1 MKLFKKTITI
11 ITLVVSLASCS
22 NVNEIIENKNHNIND
37 IYIRNQKIN
46 GDRKIKNVIMFIGD
60 GMGVNHVDA
69 GGIYKGEPLVFDVTN
84 DKWAYH
90 AYSNTDSLT
99 SAGFTLDET
108 KSLLRPEENPSLYDG
123 TPSPYDPSVNL
134 GASGNITTY
143 TDSAAGGTAL
153 ATGRKTTN
161 SRIGMDYNVQ
171 YKNGKPNYIY
181 IGGRVGY
188 TSFDYDVDAPS
199 LHDPIWGDEAAMQL
213 KNMPCQAIWAEA
225 VCGVRAEMFKNF
237 YMGWSLRY
245 KYPIYNGP
253 ISNGGP
259 WYIPGYGAGKAGTL
273 GATYAITYYF
283 KL

>member
-1 MKLFKKTITI
+1 MNARIFRLFIALTISLWVTPLLCATGELQAMPPLKKETTHP
-11 ITLVVSLASCS
+11 AG
-22 NVNEIIENKNHNIND
+22 NKKANKD
-37 IYIRNQKIN
+37 
-46 GDRKIKNVIMFIGD
+46 F
-60 GMGVNHVDA
+60 
-69 GGIYKGEPLVFDVTN
+69 GIYLSTDVFGYIYPLFVK
-84 DKWAYH
+84 DKY
-90 AYSNTDSLT
+90 YSTEV
-99 SAGFTLDET
+99 SAI
-108 KSLLRPEENPSLYDG
+108 
-123 TPSPYDPSVNL
+123 VNL
-134 GASGNITTY
+134 NNRFFPVAEVGLGYTNIVSELYSIGYQTRAPY
-143 TDSAAGGTAL
+143 Y
-153 ATGRKTTN
+153 
-161 SRIGMDYNVQ
+161 RIGMDYNVQ

-188 TSFDYDVDAPS
+188 TSFDYDVEAPS